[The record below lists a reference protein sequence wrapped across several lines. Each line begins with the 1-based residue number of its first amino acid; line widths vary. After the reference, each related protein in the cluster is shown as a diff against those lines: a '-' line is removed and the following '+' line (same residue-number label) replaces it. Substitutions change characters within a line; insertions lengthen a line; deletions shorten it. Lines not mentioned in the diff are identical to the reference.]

1 MLVMVDKEERESYN
15 ETGEGRARS
24 SVRSRTGIVRAW
36 AQDSSF
42 EKSLVNCIKG
52 KGKIHGTNLRQTLGF
67 LQRICLLIYHRFGHR
82 AATRHKLCHK
92 VGKNKLIG
100 LRFNAAFTQI
110 PMRNPCEKSFM

>member
-1 MLVMVDKEERESYN
+1 MVDKEERESYN

-52 KGKIHGTNLRQTLGF
+52 KIHGTNLRQTLGF

-82 AATRHKLCHK
+82 AATRHKLCHG
-92 VGKNKLIG
+92 VRKNKLIG
-100 LRFNAAFTQI
+100 LNAAFTRI